1 MLPRQRI
8 GLVVSRYW
16 IIGLVG
22 WLMLSG
28 CDDSA
33 PEQQQAPATTVPQGL
48 LDLSAKNARDRE
60 QVMPRT
66 KVLEAMAALTQDSG
80 LRFHRLQHE
89 GANVAA
95 LVEID
100 LAQLAPKIV
109 TQPTGIRPIDAIQQA
124 NVRLVIGSSFVSQV
138 RRMQP
143 IGVLKVNN
151 ELVQDVEV
159 HGYTRILGIH
169 NIRESVSENPSRTD
183 NSAMAPPQQRFGV
196 EHRSRWPLEHFH
208 SALQAGPGIIEEG
221 QLDISER
228 DLQRQKYFRSFVAEC
243 GERSVVG
250 ATLVPM
256 HLHTLGSELVKFF
269 AAKQLGCN
277 EVVNLAG
284 DRESV
289 LLLRRDSS
297 AVYVGDPNQ
306 SKAGL
311 IAFTVIQHEGS

>member
-8 GLVVSRYW
+8 GLVVSRSW

-28 CDDSA
+28 CDDST
-33 PEQQQAPATTVPQGL
+33 PQQQQAPATTVPQGL
-48 LDLSAKNARDRE
+48 LDLSAKNARDRD
-60 QVMPRT
+60 QITPRA
-66 KVLEAMAALTQDSG
+66 KALEAMAALTQDSG
-80 LRFHRLQHE
+80 LSFHRLQHQ
-89 GANVAA
+89 GTDVAA

-100 LAQLAPKIV
+100 LAKLTPAIV
-109 TQPTGIRPIDAIQQA
+109 AQPTGVRPIDAIQQA

-143 IGVLKVNN
+143 IGVLKVND
-151 ELVQDVEV
+151 ELLQDVEV

-169 NIRESVSENPSRTD
+169 NISDNLSENVSRVDT
-183 NSAMAPPQQRFGV
+183 NSNPGFQQRFGV
-196 EHRSRWPLEHFH
+196 VHRSEWPLEHFH

-289 LLLRRDSS
+289 LLLRKGNS
-297 AVYVGDPNQ
+297 AVYLGDPNQ

-311 IAFTVIQHEGS
+311 ISFSEVHSAEG

>member
-1 MLPRQRI
+1 M
-8 GLVVSRYW
+8 
-16 IIGLVG
+16 
-22 WLMLSG
+22 
-28 CDDSA
+28 
-33 PEQQQAPATTVPQGL
+33 
-48 LDLSAKNARDRE
+48 
-60 QVMPRT
+60 
-66 KVLEAMAALTQDSG
+66 
-80 LRFHRLQHE
+80 QHE
-89 GANVAA
+89 GVNVAA
-95 LVEID
+95 LVEVD
-100 LAQLAPKIV
+100 LAQFAPEIIA
-109 TQPTGIRPIDAIQQA
+109 QPTGIRPIDAIQQA
-124 NVRLVIGSSFVSQV
+124 KVRLVIGSSFVSQV

-143 IGVLKVNN
+143 IGVLKVK
-151 ELVQDVEV
+151 EALLQDVEV

-169 NIRESVSENPSRTD
+169 NTSDGKTGSKAS
-183 NSAMAPPQQRFGV
+183 PQQRFGV
-196 EHRSRWPLEHFH
+196 VHRSQWPVEHFH

-289 LLLRRDSS
+289 LVLRQGNT
-297 AVYVGDPNQ
+297 AVYIGDPNQ

-311 IAFTVIQHEGS
+311 ISFSDILGEDS